1 MLALKQYRGG
11 TIMIKRQHELKVTAE
26 HNANGEE
33 KMYLAD
39 LSDFKGKNE
48 KLKMFSHI
56 SLNAGEEVE
65 YHVHKGEFES
75 YYILSG
81 KGLYSDNGREM
92 EVEKG
97 VITFTPSGE
106 GHGIKNIGNDTLEFI
121 ALIIK
126 D

>member
-1 MLALKQYRGG
+1 
-11 TIMIKRQHELKVTAE
+11 MIKRQNEFKVTAE
-26 HNANGEE
+26 YNANGEE
-33 KMYLAD
+33 KMYLTD
-39 LSDFKGKNE
+39 LSDFKEKNE
-48 KLKMFSHI
+48 KLRMFSHI

-81 KGLYSDNGREM
+81 KGLYNDNGKES

-106 GHGIKNIGNDTLEFI
+106 GHGIKNIGSDSLEFI
-121 ALIIK
+121 ALIVS